1 MTRKKI
7 AVVTGSRAEFG
18 ILHWVIADI
27 RDDPELELALLVT
40 GSHLDAAHGNTVS
53 EIEQAGLPIAAR
65 VPINLHDDSTEG
77 IAHSMGLCL
86 TGMVKAFGEMAPDI
100 VLLLGDRFEIFAAA
114 QAAML
119 QRIPI
124 AHIAGGDVTEG
135 AIDDAMRHSITKMA
149 HLHFATNA
157 ESAERIEA
165 MGEQPDRIFVTGSPA
180 LDHLHRTHL
189 MDRKTL
195 EKSLGATLG
204 GRNFVLTFHPVTLEQ
219 DFGSAQLENLLT
231 VLNTRLQPGDKVW
244 ITRSNADS
252 GGKDINTRLDKWCHA
267 RANAHIYTSLGQARY
282 FSLLAKADAAIGN
295 SSSGLYEAP
304 SFGTPTV
311 NIGNRQGGR
320 LVANSVFS
328 CEPDRQSIDAAL
340 TRALAFDRAS
350 AYNPYGDGRSSAR
363 IVSALKEASPSS
375 QLLHKR
381 FFRGQS

>member
-1 MTRKKI
+1 VTRKKI

-18 ILHWVIADI
+18 ILHWAIADI

-40 GSHLDAAHGNTVS
+40 GSHLEAAHGNTVS
-53 EIEQAGLPIAAR
+53 EIEKAGFPVAAR
-65 VPINLHDDSTEG
+65 VPIDLYDDSTEG
-77 IAHSMGLCL
+77 IARSMGLCL
-86 TGMVKAFGEMAPDI
+86 TGMVKAFSETAPDI
-100 VLLLGDRFEIFAAA
+100 VMLLGDRFEIFATA

-119 QRIPI
+119 LRIPI

-149 HLHFATNA
+149 HLHFATHA
-157 ESAERIEA
+157 ESAERIAA

-180 LDHLHRTHL
+180 LDHLHRTPL
-189 MDRKTL
+189 LDRKAL
-195 EKSLGATLG
+195 EESLGATLG
-204 GRNFVLTFHPVTLEQ
+204 TRNFLVTFHPVTLER
-219 DFGSAQLENLLT
+219 DFGSGQLENLLS
-231 VLNTRLQPGDKVW
+231 VLDARIEPDDKVW
-244 ITRSNADS
+244 ITRSNADT
-252 GGKDINTRLDKWCHA
+252 GGKDINTRLDEWCHA
-267 RANAHIYTSLGQARY
+267 RADAHIYTSLGQSRY
-282 FSLLAKADAAIGN
+282 FSLLAKVDAAIGN

-328 CEPDRQSIDAAL
+328 CEPDSKSIDAAL
-340 TRALAFDRAS
+340 TCALAFDRAS
-350 AYNPYGDGRSSAR
+350 AYNPYGDGQSSAR
-363 IVSALKEASPSS
+363 IVSSLKEAPPSS

>member
-27 RDDPELELALLVT
+27 RDDPELELALFVT
-40 GSHLDAAHGNTVS
+40 GSHLAAAHGNTVR
-53 EIEQAGLPIAAR
+53 EIEEAGFPVAAR
-65 VPINLHDDSTEG
+65 VPINLHDDSAEG
-77 IAHSMGLCL
+77 IALSMGLCL
-86 TGMVKAFGEMAPDI
+86 TGMVKEFGETAPDI
-100 VLLLGDRFEIFAAA
+100 VVLLGDRFEIFAAA

-119 QRIPI
+119 LRIPI

-157 ESAERIEA
+157 ESAERIAA
-165 MGEQPDRIFVTGSPA
+165 MGEQPDRVFVTGSPA
-180 LDHLHRTHL
+180 LDHLHRTPL
-189 MDRKTL
+189 LDEPEL
-195 EKSLGATLG
+195 EQSLGAPLG
-204 GRNFVLTFHPVTLEQ
+204 TRNFLLTFHPVTLEW
-219 DFGSAQLENLLT
+219 DYGLGQLDNLLS
-231 VLNTRLQPGDKVW
+231 VLDARLEAEDRLW

-252 GGKDINTRLDKWCHA
+252 GGKAINDRLDDWCSA
-267 RANAHIYTSLGQARY
+267 RDNTHIYTSLGQSRY

-328 CEPDRQSIDAAL
+328 CEPDSESVDAAL
-340 TRALAFDRAS
+340 TCALAFDRAS

-363 IVSALKEASPSS
+363 IVSALKEAPPSR

-381 FFRGQS
+381 FFRGLS